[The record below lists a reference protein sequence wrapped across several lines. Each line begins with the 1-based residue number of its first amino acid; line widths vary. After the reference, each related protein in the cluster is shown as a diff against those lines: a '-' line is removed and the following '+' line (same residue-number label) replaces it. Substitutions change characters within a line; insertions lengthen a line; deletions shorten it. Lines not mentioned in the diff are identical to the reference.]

1 MARPE
6 KVSAVAEI
14 TARFEGADATLV
26 TEYRG
31 LRVSEIAEVREAL
44 RGANAEYK
52 VMKNTLARIA
62 VREVGLDELV
72 GELTGPT
79 AVVFVQGDVAA
90 AAKALDEAAK
100 KYPVLIV
107 KGGTLKGGK
116 IFTAEQAKALAK
128 IEPREVLLAKVAML
142 ANSPAQQAAN
152 VLSALLRNFGSM
164 LAQVVTK
171 KESGELPAG
180 DAPAAEVPGDE
191 APADEAP
198 TAAEETPKP
207 TEDPAEGG
215 DSPDQGEPTP
225 APTQDQA
232 EGEAED
238 APEATSS
245 GAEADGGTDAPEPE
259 AAETEAEEPPAPATE
274 EPDPAEEAADEASA
288 GTADTDS
295 DTDK

>member
-1 MARPE
+1 MARPD

-14 TARFEGADATLV
+14 TAKFEGADATLV

-62 VREVGLDELV
+62 VREVGLDDLV

-100 KYPVLIV
+100 KYPVLII

-128 IEPREVLLAKVAML
+128 IEPREVLLAKIAML
-142 ANSPAQQAAN
+142 ANSPAQQTAN

-171 KESGELPAG
+171 KESGELPVG
-180 DAPAAEVPGDE
+180 DLATPAAAEP
-191 APADEAP
+191 P
-198 TAAEETPKP
+198 AEETPAEDTPKP

-215 DSPDQGEPTP
+215 ESADEGEATP
-225 APTQDQA
+225 APTEDQA
-232 EGEAED
+232 EGQAED
-238 APEATSS
+238 ASAAAAAGSPTA
-245 GAEADGGTDAPEPE
+245 GGTDAPEPE

-274 EPDPAEEAADEASA
+274 EPDPAQEAADEASA
-288 GTADTDS
+288 GTADTDP
-295 DTDK
+295 DKQ

>member
-1 MARPE
+1 MARPD

-14 TARFEGADATLV
+14 TAKFEGADATLV

-62 VREVGLDELV
+62 VREVGLDDLV

-90 AAKALDEAAK
+90 AAKALDDAAK
-100 KYPVLIV
+100 KYPVLII

-116 IFTAEQAKALAK
+116 IFSAEQAKALAK
-128 IEPREVLLAKVAML
+128 IEPREVLLAKIAML
-142 ANSPAQQAAN
+142 ANSPAQQTAN

-164 LAQVVTK
+164 LAQVVSK

-180 DAPAAEVPGDE
+180 DAPAA
-191 APADEAP
+191 A
-198 TAAEETPKP
+198 ETPVATPETPAP
-207 TEDPAEGG
+207 TEDSAEGG
-215 DSPDQGEPTP
+215 DSADEGEATP
-225 APTQDQA
+225 APAQDQA
-232 EGEAED
+232 EGEVGD
-238 APEATSS
+238 APEA
-245 GAEADGGTDAPEPE
+245 AADGGTDAPEPE
-259 AAETEAEEPPAPATE
+259 AAETEAEEPPVPATE
-274 EPDPAEEAADEASA
+274 EPDPAQEAADEASA
-288 GTADTDS
+288 GTADTDA
-295 DTDK
+295 DKK

>member
-31 LRVSEIAEVREAL
+31 LRVSEIAEVRAAL
-44 RGANAEYK
+44 RGANAEYR

-62 VREVGLDELV
+62 VREAGLDDLV

-90 AAKALDEAAK
+90 AAKALDEAVK

-116 IFTAEQAKALAK
+116 IFNAEQAKALAK

-180 DAPAAEVPGDE
+180 EAAAPAAE
-191 APADEAP
+191 APA
-198 TAAEETPKP
+198 AAEETPEQS
-207 TEDPAEGG
+207 EDPAETGG
-215 DSPDQGEPTP
+215 
-225 APTQDQA
+225 
-232 EGEAED
+232 
-238 APEATSS
+238 
-245 GAEADGGTDAPEPE
+245 DAPEPE
-259 AAETEAEEPPAPATE
+259 AAETEAEEPSAPATE
-274 EPDPAEEAADEASA
+274 EADPAEEAADEASA
-288 GTADTDS
+288 GTADTDTDS
-295 DTDK
+295 DEK

>member
-6 KVSAVAEI
+6 KVSAVQEI
-14 TARFEGADATLV
+14 TERFEGADATLV

-31 LRVSEIAEVREAL
+31 LRVSEIAEVRAAL
-44 RGANAEYK
+44 REANAEYK

-62 VREVGLDELV
+62 VREVGLDDLI

-100 KYPVLIV
+100 KYPVLII

-116 IFTAEQAKALAK
+116 IFSAEQAKALAK
-128 IEPREVLLAKVAML
+128 IEPREVLLAKIAML
-142 ANSPAQQAAN
+142 ANSPAQQTAN

-180 DAPAAEVPGDE
+180 DPAAAAE
-191 APADEAP
+191 APAV
-198 TAAEETPKP
+198 AEETPAP
-207 TEDPAEGG
+207 TEEPAEGA
-215 DSPDQGEPTP
+215 DSVDE
-225 APTQDQA
+225 
-232 EGEAED
+232 
-238 APEATSS
+238 APEAS
-245 GAEADGGTDAPEPE
+245 ADDGTDAPKPE

-274 EPDPAEEAADEASA
+274 EPDAAQEAADEASA
-288 GTADTDS
+288 GTTDTD
-295 DTDK
+295 DKDEK

>member
-1 MARPE
+1 MARPD

-14 TARFEGADATLV
+14 TAKFEGADATLV

-44 RGANAEYK
+44 RRANAEYK

-62 VREVGLDELV
+62 VREVGLDDLV

-100 KYPVLIV
+100 KYPVLII

-128 IEPREVLLAKVAML
+128 IEPREVLLAKIAML
-142 ANSPAQQAAN
+142 ANSPAQQTAN

-171 KESGELPAG
+171 KESGELPSG
-180 DAPAAEVPGDE
+180 DVAAPAATEPL
-191 APADEAP
+191 ADETP
-198 TAAEETPKP
+198 AEDTPKP

-215 DSPDQGEPTP
+215 ESADEGEATP
-225 APTQDQA
+225 APTEDQA

-238 APEATSS
+238 VSAAAAGGSP
-245 GAEADGGTDAPEPE
+245 AEGGTDAPEPE

-274 EPDPAEEAADEASA
+274 EPDPAQEAADEASA
-288 GTADTDS
+288 GTADTD
-295 DTDK
+295 TDKQ

>member
-1 MARPE
+1 MARPD

-14 TARFEGADATLV
+14 TAKFEGADATLV

-62 VREVGLDELV
+62 VREVGLDDLV

-100 KYPVLIV
+100 KYPVLII

-128 IEPREVLLAKVAML
+128 IEPREVLLAKIAML
-142 ANSPAQQAAN
+142 ANSPAQQTAN

-180 DAPAAEVPGDE
+180 DAPAPAAE
-191 APADEAP
+191 APAAEAP
-198 TAAEETPKP
+198 AAEAPAEAEETP
-207 TEDPAEGG
+207 
-215 DSPDQGEPTP
+215 
-225 APTQDQA
+225 APSEDQA
-232 EGEAED
+232 EGEAEAVPEAA
-238 APEATSS
+238 APEAS
-245 GAEADGGTDAPEPE
+245 AEGGTDAPEPE

-274 EPDPAEEAADEASA
+274 EPDPAQEAADEASA
-288 GTADTDS
+288 GTADTDE
-295 DTDK
+295 DK